1 MSAAARSRISIAQ
14 KAQWAK
20 VKAGKK

>member
-20 VKAGKK
+20 VKTGKK